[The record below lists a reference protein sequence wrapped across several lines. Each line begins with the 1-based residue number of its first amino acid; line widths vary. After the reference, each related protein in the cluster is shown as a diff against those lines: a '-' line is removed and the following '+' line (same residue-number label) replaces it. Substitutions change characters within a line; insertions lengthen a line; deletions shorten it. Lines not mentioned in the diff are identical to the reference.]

1 MSTGQGA
8 TASPGSPG
16 SPESATPV
24 PQGWTPRLAGS
35 LFCMAMVMEIVSLSY
50 AKVATAL
57 PEIAT
62 HFRTTQAGWL
72 LTSSLLFGAVA
83 SPLLGRLADLY
94 GKRRMLLTALGIGWL
109 GSLISA
115 TASSYGVL
123 VVGRLLQGALIAC
136 LFLGYSLIRDV
147 YPPRTVPLAVS
158 ICTGGLGLAAV
169 ITPFLNGWLLD
180 TWGWRAVFVFD
191 LLWVTVMVVAIPF
204 TTPESPLRIRA
215 RLDLFGAVLLG
226 GGAAAVLVA
235 VSFGPQWG
243 WGSARTVLLG
253 LLGLLM
259 LAGWWL
265 SARSVREPLVDLA
278 VLGRRPIVA
287 AALVSGLVYGTS
299 VVAASIMPIM
309 SMTPGIVGGDYGLGL
324 SATGFAQV
332 ASPNAVGVV
341 VGGLV
346 VGLTVKR
353 VGTRWLLAAGLL
365 VFAVGALFL
374 GFWHGTVGA
383 MAVGA
388 SIVGLGTGLGYA
400 ATPNLVIE
408 NTPAE
413 EQGAVSSVVQICQ
426 SGFSSI
432 MPVVLFTILA
442 ENIRM
447 ATDAG
452 VVYSGDG
459 LRYGLFLA
467 VGLALLGA
475 LLTGTVFR
483 RAATAPVP
491 ATLTKALADDVS

>member
-1 MSTGQGA
+1 MSTGQGT
-8 TASPGSPG
+8 TASSEPSGS
-16 SPESATPV
+16 AV
-24 PQGWTPRLAGS
+24 PQGWTPRLALS

-94 GKRRMLLTALGIGWL
+94 GKRRILLTALGIGWF
-109 GSLISA
+109 GSLLSA
-115 TASSYGVL
+115 IAPSYGVL
-123 VVGRLLQGALIAC
+123 VTGRLLQGALIAC
-136 LFLGYSLIRDV
+136 LFLSYSLIRDV

-180 TWGWRAVFVFD
+180 TWGWRSVFVFD
-191 LLWVTVMVVAIPF
+191 LLWVTSMFVAIPL
-204 TTPESPLRIRA
+204 TTRESSVRVRA
-215 RLDLFGAVLLG
+215 RLDLPGAVLLG

-243 WGSARTVLLG
+243 WDSARTLLLG
-253 LLGLLM
+253 VLGLLM
-259 LAGWWL
+259 LAGWVL
-265 SARSVREPLVDLA
+265 SGRRARQPLVDLA

-299 VVAASIMPIM
+299 VVTASVLPIM
-309 SMTPGIVGGDYGLGL
+309 SMTPRVAGGDYGLGL

-341 VGGLV
+341 AGGL
-346 VGLTVKR
+346 LVKR
-353 VGTRWLLAAGLL
+353 VGARAMLAAGLL
-365 VFAVGALFL
+365 VFASGVLLLA
-374 GFWHGTVGA
+374 FWHGTVGA
-383 MAVGA
+383 MAAGA
-388 SIVGLGTGLGYA
+388 AVAGIGTGLGYA

-426 SGFSSI
+426 SGFSSV
-432 MPVVLFTILA
+432 MPVVLFVILA
-442 ENIRM
+442 ENVRM
-447 ATDAG
+447 VAAG
-452 VVYSGDG
+452 SVVYSGAG

-467 VGLALLGA
+467 VGLALFGA
-475 LLTGTVFR
+475 LLIGTVFR
-483 RAATAPVP
+483 RTATAQAPV
-491 ATLTKALADDVS
+491 LTESALADGVR